1 MAIATLE
8 LAKSPSLKS
17 LNVFDTDL
25 VKPSSDLSK
34 KESNSEQNINI
45 NKVNL
50 GSDMRNWIRSE
61 ILLQKN
67 R

>member
-8 LAKSPSLKS
+8 LAKSPSLKP

-50 GSDMRNWIRSE
+50 GSDMRN
-61 ILLQKN
+61 
-67 R
+67 